1 MSFDILKTVIS
12 IPSTS
17 PELVRTITT
26 FLHKEERL
34 YSGVGEFNLKNI
46 HNIAI
51 ERDLLEKRAFNSYR
65 YVNR

>member
-1 MSFDILKTVIS
+1 MSFDILKTVVS

-17 PELVRTITT
+17 PELVRAITT

-34 YSGVGEFNLKNI
+34 YSGIGEFNFKNI

-51 ERDLLEKRAFNSYR
+51 ERDLLEKRAYNSYR